1 MMFNL
6 KDGEVIMQH
15 NLVSHNQLAGWKS
28 SVEDIEERDHESAV
42 NDYFQCLTECD
53 DNAQLCKR
61 ICKEVLV

>member
-1 MMFNL
+1 MFNL

-42 NDYFQCLTECD
+42 NDYYQCLTECD